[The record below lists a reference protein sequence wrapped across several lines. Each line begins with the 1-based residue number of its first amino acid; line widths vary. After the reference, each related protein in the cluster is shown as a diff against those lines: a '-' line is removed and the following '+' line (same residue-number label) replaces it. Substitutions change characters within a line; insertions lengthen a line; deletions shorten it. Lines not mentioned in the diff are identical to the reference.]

1 MVGARGGRGKKE
13 RGGGRRRHPRLT
25 KPLMETGSLRYMLAL
40 RQRARTSMGAWHSP
54 MLGVWAKA
62 GQSPWQG
69 SVLQAEGRSDAD
81 RGLQQALR
89 ASPHPPGGTALEAS
103 AGRRAP
109 LYSRPRPRSAPTR
122 VSPSKAAPQGR
133 GRTPVAP
140 PVTAASPLLPRSGSS
155 LAQCVNASPAGRPGR
170 GLLAGPISPGHSGT
184 RSGGVRPHLRDLPF
198 HGTRRLPLRTPEHP
212 PQRLQAPMQSR
223 PLRSRSFKRAPCSAP
238 GAWVCLFIYEDTLCT
253 VLGER
258 MEVSFLKRRRL
269 LVGPLLLLEERHT
282 KNKIYWQVVEIV
294 ILDNREGNISTLLDI
309 RERKWMDSLESAA
322 KRLNDENDL

>member
-1 MVGARGGRGKKE
+1 MGLVLAQSWPWHMPSHALCTSHAAGAGVVFSSV
-13 RGGGRRRHPRLT
+13 H
-25 KPLMETGSLRYMLAL
+25 LAL
-40 RQRARTSMGAWHSP
+40 TGILTAALAS
-54 MLGVWAKA
+54 VVDYC
-62 GQSPWQG
+62 

-103 AGRRAP
+103 TGRRAP

-122 VSPSKAAPQGR
+122 ASPSKAAPQGR
-133 GRTPVAP
+133 SRTPVAP

-155 LAQCVNASPAGRPGR
+155 LAQCVNASSAGRPGR
-170 GLLAGPISPGHSGT
+170 GLLAVPISPGHSGT

-238 GAWVCLFIYEDTLCT
+238 WPRPRHRKRVIT
-253 VLGER
+253 VIKSHR
-258 MEVSFLKRRRL
+258 
-269 LVGPLLLLEERHT
+269 
-282 KNKIYWQVVEIV
+282 
-294 ILDNREGNISTLLDI
+294 
-309 RERKWMDSLESAA
+309 
-322 KRLNDENDL
+322 

>member
-1 MVGARGGRGKKE
+1 MCSPVGHARSGLLTGWF
-13 RGGGRRRHPRLT
+13 RRASHLRFSQVCVDSQSGEGVRLR
-25 KPLMETGSLRYMLAL
+25 PPSRRPA
-40 RQRARTSMGAWHSP
+40 
-54 MLGVWAKA
+54 
-62 GQSPWQG
+62 
-69 SVLQAEGRSDAD
+69 DAD
-81 RGLQQALR
+81 RVLQQALR

-170 GLLAGPISPGHSGT
+170 GLLAVPIGPGHSGT

-198 HGTRRLPLRTPEHP
+198 HGSRRLPLRTPEHP
-212 PQRLQAPMQSR
+212 PQRLQAPMLSR

-238 GAWVCLFIYEDTLCT
+238 SIG
-253 VLGER
+253 
-258 MEVSFLKRRRL
+258 
-269 LVGPLLLLEERHT
+269 
-282 KNKIYWQVVEIV
+282 VVDKSEC
-294 ILDNREGNISTLLDI
+294 EP
-309 RERKWMDSLESAA
+309 K
-322 KRLNDENDL
+322 

>member
-1 MVGARGGRGKKE
+1 MVVMASHSAARCVME
-13 RGGGRRRHPRLT
+13 VEEEHPRLWSVEQG
-25 KPLMETGSLRYMLAL
+25 KHPEGILPRD
-40 RQRARTSMGAWHSP
+40 
-54 MLGVWAKA
+54 
-62 GQSPWQG
+62 G

-109 LYSRPRPRSAPTR
+109 LYSRLRPRSAPTR

-155 LAQCVNASPAGRPGR
+155 LAQCVNTSPAGRPGR
-170 GLLAGPISPGHSGT
+170 GLLAVPISPGHSGT

-238 GAWVCLFIYEDTLCT
+238 WPRPHCL
-253 VLGER
+253 
-258 MEVSFLKRRRL
+258 S
-269 LVGPLLLLEERHT
+269 
-282 KNKIYWQVVEIV
+282 
-294 ILDNREGNISTLLDI
+294 ILIS
-309 RERKWMDSLESAA
+309 
-322 KRLNDENDL
+322 